1 MTILAGGCSPRTERL
16 IHPDWITNAVIY
28 EVNTR
33 QITPE
38 GTFSALSFKLPELRE
53 MGIDVLWFMP
63 IHPIGE
69 VGRKGSLGSYYA
81 IRDYG
86 AVNPE
91 FGTMED
97 FRQLVDKAHNLGM
110 KVVLDWVAAHTSRDA
125 VWLDQEDWYIRRPDG
140 EAEFLYDW
148 SDVARLNYE
157 NQDMRQAMLEK
168 MLFWLEDID
177 IDGFRCDMADLT
189 PVDFWNWAVPV
200 LKEHKP
206 GIFMLAESENPV
218 NTEKAFNAYY
228 AWRLHHTM
236 NSVAR
241 GEKQA
246 DSIRND
252 LKNML
257 AEFGPNAI
265 PLLFT
270 SNHDENSWSG
280 TEFERMGEA
289 VLQMAV
295 LTFVL
300 P

>member
-200 LKEHKP
+200 LK
-206 GIFMLAESENPV
+206 
-218 NTEKAFNAYY
+218 
-228 AWRLHHTM
+228 
-236 NSVAR
+236 
-241 GEKQA
+241 
-246 DSIRND
+246 
-252 LKNML
+252 
-257 AEFGPNAI
+257 
-265 PLLFT
+265 
-270 SNHDENSWSG
+270 
-280 TEFERMGEA
+280 
-289 VLQMAV
+289 
-295 LTFVL
+295 
-300 P
+300 